1 MILIQRVDFEYK
13 LIEFY
18 NEEFE
23 LIVIVLGKV
32 RITVYK
38 DWRIKDDYR
47 CKIEGGLYSSTDPD

>member
-1 MILIQRVDFEYK
+1 MYTIQRVDFEYK
-13 LIEFY
+13 LIEVY

-23 LIVIVLGKV
+23 LIVILLGKV

-47 CKIEGGLYSSTDPD
+47 C